1 MSRPSNPSL
10 KEVWDDDSQQ
20 TWTITESPQFYVLTY
35 QNKIVTI
42 RHENTYTVGVK
53 CKKYDR
59 TMLSNEA
66 SIKQAVKKYNRIFNT
81 EDFSYIKI
89 QGTNNEIK

>member
-1 MSRPSNPSL
+1 MSRPSNPVIL
-10 KEVWDDDSQQ
+10 EVWDEASHQ
-20 TWTITESPQFYVLTY
+20 TYSITNSPEYFAVTY
-35 QNKIVTI
+35 QNQIVTI
-42 RHENTYTVGVK
+42 RHENTHSLTSV